1 MKKRYYLILALAL
14 IGMKS
19 LGNQNTN
26 PAENEVEIDLNSG
39 QIQATQG
46 LDINYGD
53 VTLKV
58 FDATRDEKK
67 EKFFINDD
75 FVLSTD
81 RFSGNFR
88 IEAKSAELSTNS
100 KDGVFGES
108 FSWFEVGDVTGAE
121 KPNDKIYFGGKKTIY
136 KDDII
141 KVEDAWLT
149 TDPKVNTNRD
159 RRDLGY
165 YLTLDSILIEPD
177 KQITLKGADLYIQ
190 DFDVMPYKFPWFRFN
205 IRNGSEVPLFPEWGT
220 DEDYGWNISWGTL
233 YESTDNKFRGG
244 FAPKFGD
251 TMGILVGR
259 WENWYKFDKIGESK
273 LNVTDFLVW
282 KKDDDNVKDEAGRE
296 DESFNDR
303 WDVEYTHKYEGE
315 KGYFDFGFQS
325 LTYNMNEALKD
336 VLEDYDAE
344 GKFNYVDKD
353 GNLKEGTLKR
363 NLPDMGGHSN
373 FYTLNTSLKELGK
386 NKDITLDAKVKLT
399 SDKEIYKYIVSDE
412 IDGMG
417 FTSQIDNDLFSNV
430 KLTQDNDKYSFSSYY
445 NYLYDLDKG
454 SNVNDDRSRGENF
467 GFGFTDKERK
477 VSLYFDEV
485 NGDKFRKLNSWERNP
500 DLGELTEEII
510 PKLNVRYTP
519 WTVAEYDEYNSQNY
533 GASFGEYDFV
543 GDTEI
548 KLSFDHKYS
557 EKKLNTQNDPFRR
570 EVFGDNRVSQYN
582 RFEDTLYEEIEENK
596 ISTTIYHDWFDTT
609 FFGGT
614 YKETIETREGSYKG
628 KSQIYLNES
637 DFYGLGLSKNDISL
651 GKFGT
656 VDINGNV
663 RRDEFSKGEQNLEG
677 NLKETIN
684 DDTLTKYDGT
694 ISHKLEFGKEN
705 ENRLTV
711 SGVGYSYDG
720 EKSQEYGRVVNKDN
734 SLKVADEFKI
744 KTGKLET
751 SYKGEVE
758 KREKAINDEKSLE
771 SLKNTLDFS
780 YDDKKLASFYYNESD
795 RYSFKT
801 PYSFGNDNETYND
814 LSNKDFGV
822 AFYAGN
828 HEFYYKNQ
836 SIDNFAR
843 DIDLSYYVRENGKD
857 ILKPAYF
864 NGLDEEIRENIYGYS
879 YSFAKDKKLTLQ
891 YTEGK
896 DKAWLDSR
904 EVIDIK
910 NRLYTVAYQ
919 QGTEVQHMI
928 STTYGDYQGN
938 YVANAYENIDTTK
951 MNTDYNSDII
961 SLSYSF
967 KDKRMSQEEL
977 EYYAGKEFGKN
988 PGEVTP
994 ADISRVRE
1002 IFERNEERTTAFN
1015 LGKSI
1020 DNRINYFGDYK
1031 RSLNLNLSLERDK
1044 SDLAP
1049 SDYWDALKEFKASVF
1064 YSQKRIGLG
1073 YIFSE
1078 EANINSQGEREVTE
1092 REHEFSFHAKI
1103 GKPSE
1108 GWRTK
1113 MYIQF
1118 YDDVKG
1124 QRAEGVDAFIDEA
1137 GIEIGKEMGY
1147 YEWSVAYIRDYN
1159 LGTRDYEWK
1168 TALQFTLLTFPDN
1181 KIFSIGAKDD
1191 RGEDGKLKADGSI
1204 FSGIKVEDIE

>member
-53 VTLKV
+53 ATLKV

-159 RRDLGY
+159 RKDLGY

-205 IRNGSEVPLFPEWGT
+205 IRNGSKVPLFPEWGT

-454 SNVNDDRSRGENF
+454 SNINDDRSRGEDF

-500 DLGELTEEII
+500 DKKLSDEII
-510 PKLNVRYTP
+510 EGLNISYTP

-582 RFEDTLYEEIEENK
+582 RFEDTIYEEVEENK
-596 ISTTIYHDWFDTT
+596 ISSIIYHDWFDTT

-614 YKETIETREGSYKG
+614 YKETIETREGSYND

-637 DFYGLGLSKNDISL
+637 DFYGLGLAKNDISL

-684 DDTLTKYDGT
+684 DDALTKYDGT

-822 AFYAGN
+822 TFYAGN

-836 SIDNFAR
+836 SIDNM
-843 DIDLSYYVRENGKD
+843 LEKNKS
-857 ILKPAYF
+857 F
-864 NGLDEEIRENIYGYS
+864 NYDLDEEIRENIYGYS

-977 EYYAGKEFGKN
+977 KYYAGKEFGKN
-988 PGEVTP
+988 SGEVTP

>member
-53 VTLKV
+53 ATLKV

-159 RRDLGY
+159 RKDLGY

-205 IRNGSEVPLFPEWGT
+205 IRNGSKVPLFPEWGT

-454 SNVNDDRSRGENF
+454 SNVNDDRSRGEDF

-582 RFEDTLYEEIEENK
+582 RFEDTIYEEVEENK
-596 ISTTIYHDWFDTT
+596 ISSIIYHDWFDTT

-684 DDTLTKYDGT
+684 DDALTKYDGT

-822 AFYAGN
+822 TFYAGN

-836 SIDNFAR
+836 SIDNM
-843 DIDLSYYVRENGKD
+843 LEKNKS
-857 ILKPAYF
+857 F
-864 NGLDEEIRENIYGYS
+864 NYDLDEEIRENIYGYS

-977 EYYAGKEFGKN
+977 KYYAGKEFGKN

>member
-53 VTLKV
+53 ATLKV

-159 RRDLGY
+159 RKDLGY

-205 IRNGSEVPLFPEWGT
+205 IRNGSKVPLFPEWGT

-430 KLTQDNDKYSFSSYY
+430 KLTQDNDKYSFFSYY

-454 SNVNDDRSRGENF
+454 SNVNDDRSRGEDF

-500 DLGELTEEII
+500 DKKLSDEII
-510 PKLNVRYTP
+510 EGLNISYTP

-582 RFEDTLYEEIEENK
+582 RFEDTIYEEVEENK
-596 ISTTIYHDWFDTT
+596 ISSIIYHDWFDTT

-684 DDTLTKYDGT
+684 DDALTKYDGT

-822 AFYAGN
+822 TFYAGN

-836 SIDNFAR
+836 SIDNM
-843 DIDLSYYVRENGKD
+843 LEKNKS
-857 ILKPAYF
+857 F
-864 NGLDEEIRENIYGYS
+864 NYDLDEEIRENIYGYS

-938 YVANAYENIDTTK
+938 YIPLGRNEIDTQ
-951 MNTDYNSDII
+951 YNSDII

-977 EYYAGKEFGKN
+977 KYYAGKEFGKN

>member
-53 VTLKV
+53 ATLKV
-58 FDATRDEKK
+58 FDATRDEEK

-136 KDDII
+136 KNDTI

-159 RRDLGY
+159 RKDLGY

-205 IRNGSEVPLFPEWGT
+205 IRNGSKVPLFPEWGT

-251 TMGILVGR
+251 TMGLLVGS

-273 LNVTDFLVW
+273 LNVSDFLVW
-282 KKDDDNVKDEAGRE
+282 KKDDDNVKDAAGRE

-373 FYTLNTSLKELGK
+373 FYTLDTSLKELGK
-386 NKDITLDAKVKLT
+386 NKDITFDAKVKLT

-412 IDGMG
+412 IDGMD

-454 SNVNDDRSRGENF
+454 SNINDDRSRGEDF

-477 VSLYFDEV
+477 ISLYFDEV

-500 DLGELTEEII
+500 DKKLSDEII
-510 PKLNVRYTP
+510 EGLNISYTP

-533 GASFGEYDFV
+533 GASFGEYDFI
-543 GDTEI
+543 GDTEV

-557 EKKLNTQNDPFRR
+557 EKKLNIQNDPFRK
-570 EVFGDNRVSQYN
+570 EVFGDNRISQYN
-582 RFEDTLYEEIEENK
+582 RFENTLYEEIEENK
-596 ISTTIYHDWFDTT
+596 VSSTIYHDWFDTT

-614 YKETIETREGSYKG
+614 YKETIETREGSYNN

-637 DFYGLGLSKNDISL
+637 DFYGLGLAKNEISL
-651 GKFGT
+651 GKLGT
-656 VDINGNV
+656 VDINGNI
-663 RRDEFSKGEQNLEG
+663 RRDEFSKGEQNFE
-677 NLKETIN
+677 KIKD

-705 ENRLTV
+705 ENKLTI

-771 SLKNTLDFS
+771 GLKNTLDFS
-780 YDDKKLASFYYNESD
+780 YNDKKLASFYYNESD
-795 RYSFKT
+795 RYSFRE

-822 AFYAGN
+822 TFYAGN

-836 SIDNFAR
+836 SIDNMLEKNSSF
-843 DIDLSYYVRENGKD
+843 DYD
-857 ILKPAYF
+857 
-864 NGLDEEIRENIYGYS
+864 LDEEIRENIYGYS

-891 YTEGK
+891 YTQGT

-938 YVANAYENIDTTK
+938 YVANAYKYPNVTD

-977 EYYAGKEFGKN
+977 EYYAGKEFGKK

-1044 SDLAP
+1044 SNNAP

-1078 EANINSQGEREVTE
+1078 EADFDNNGNRRVSE

-1118 YDDVKG
+1118 YDDIQG
-1124 QRAEGVDAFIDEA
+1124 ERASGVDAFIDEA

>member
-53 VTLKV
+53 ATLKV

-159 RRDLGY
+159 RKDLGY

-205 IRNGSEVPLFPEWGT
+205 IRNGSKVPLFPEWGT

-282 KKDDDNVKDEAGRE
+282 KKDDDNIKDKAGRE

-344 GKFNYVDKD
+344 RRFDYVDEK
-353 GNLKEGTLKR
+353 GNLVKKPLGQ
-363 NLPDMGGHSN
+363 LPDMGGHSN

-454 SNVNDDRSRGENF
+454 SNINDDRSRGEDF

-500 DLGELTEEII
+500 DKKLSDEII
-510 PKLNVRYTP
+510 EGLNISYTP

-548 KLSFDHKYS
+548 KLSFNHKYS

-582 RFEDTLYEEIEENK
+582 RFEDTIYEEVEENK
-596 ISTTIYHDWFDTT
+596 ISSIIYHDWFDTT

-614 YKETIETREGSYKG
+614 YKETIETREGSYND

-637 DFYGLGLSKNDISL
+637 DFYGLGLAKNDISL

-677 NLKETIN
+677 KLKETIN

-705 ENRLTV
+705 ENILTV

-720 EKSQEYGRVVNKDN
+720 EKSQEYGRVINKDN

-801 PYSFGNDNETYND
+801 PYSFRNDNETYND

-822 AFYAGN
+822 TFYAGN

-938 YVANAYENIDTTK
+938 YVAKAYENIDATK

-977 EYYAGKEFGKN
+977 KYYAGKEFGKN

-994 ADISRVRE
+994 DDISRVRE

-1031 RSLNLNLSLERDK
+1031 RSLNLNLSFERDK

>member
-53 VTLKV
+53 ATLKV
-58 FDATRDEKK
+58 FDATRDEEK

-136 KDDII
+136 KNDTI

-159 RRDLGY
+159 RKDLGY

-251 TMGILVGR
+251 TMGLLVGR

-273 LNVTDFLVW
+273 LNVSDFLVW
-282 KKDDDNVKDEAGRE
+282 KKDDDNVKDVAGRE

-373 FYTLNTSLKELGK
+373 FYTLDTSLKELGK
-386 NKDITLDAKVKLT
+386 NKDITFDAKVKLT

-412 IDGMG
+412 IDGMD

-454 SNVNDDRSRGENF
+454 SNINDDRSRGEDF

-477 VSLYFDEV
+477 ISLYFDEV

-500 DLGELTEEII
+500 DKKLSDEII
-510 PKLNVRYTP
+510 EGLNISYTP

-533 GASFGEYDFV
+533 GASFGEYDFI
-543 GDTEI
+543 GDTEV

-557 EKKLNTQNDPFRR
+557 EKKLNIQNDPFRK

-582 RFEDTLYEEIEENK
+582 RFENTLYEEIEENK
-596 ISTTIYHDWFDTT
+596 ISSTIYHDWFDTT

-614 YKETIETREGSYKG
+614 YKETIETREGSYNS
-628 KSQIYLNES
+628 KSQVYLNES
-637 DFYGLGLSKNDISL
+637 DFYGLGLAKNDISL
-651 GKFGT
+651 GKLGT
-656 VDINGNV
+656 VDINGNI
-663 RRDEFSKGEQNLEG
+663 RRDEFSKGEQNFE
-677 NLKETIN
+677 KIKD

-705 ENRLTV
+705 ENKITI

-758 KREKAINDEKSLE
+758 KREKTINDEKSLE
-771 SLKNTLDFS
+771 GLKNTLDFS
-780 YDDKKLASFYYNESD
+780 YNDKKLASFYYNESD
-795 RYSFKT
+795 RYSFRE

-822 AFYAGN
+822 TFYAGN

-836 SIDNFAR
+836 SIDNMLEKNSSF
-843 DIDLSYYVRENGKD
+843 DYD
-857 ILKPAYF
+857 
-864 NGLDEEIRENIYGYS
+864 LDEEIRENVYGYS

-891 YTEGK
+891 YTQGT

-938 YVANAYENIDTTK
+938 YVANAYKYPNVTD

-977 EYYAGKEFGKN
+977 EYYAGKEFGKK

-1044 SDLAP
+1044 SNNAP

-1078 EANINSQGEREVTE
+1078 EADFDNNGNRRVSE

-1118 YDDVKG
+1118 YDDIQG
-1124 QRAEGVDAFIDEA
+1124 ERASGVDAFIDEA

>member
-53 VTLKV
+53 ATLKV

-159 RRDLGY
+159 RKDLGY

-205 IRNGSEVPLFPEWGT
+205 IRNGSKVPLFPEWGT

-454 SNVNDDRSRGENF
+454 SNVNDDRSRGEDF

-582 RFEDTLYEEIEENK
+582 RFEDTIYEEVEENK
-596 ISTTIYHDWFDTT
+596 ISSIIYHDWFDTT

-614 YKETIETREGSYKG
+614 YKETIETREGSYND

-684 DDTLTKYDGT
+684 DDALTKYDGT

-822 AFYAGN
+822 TFYAGN

-836 SIDNFAR
+836 SIDNM
-843 DIDLSYYVRENGKD
+843 LEKNKS
-857 ILKPAYF
+857 F
-864 NGLDEEIRENIYGYS
+864 NYDLDEEIRENIYGYS

-977 EYYAGKEFGKN
+977 KYYAGKEFGKN

-994 ADISRVRE
+994 DDISRVRE

-1064 YSQKRIGLG
+1064 YSQKRVGLG

>member
-53 VTLKV
+53 ATLKV

-159 RRDLGY
+159 RKDLGY

-205 IRNGSEVPLFPEWGT
+205 IRNGSKVPLFPEWGT

-454 SNVNDDRSRGENF
+454 SNVNDDRSRGEDF

-582 RFEDTLYEEIEENK
+582 RFEDTIYEEVEENK
-596 ISTTIYHDWFDTT
+596 ISSIIYHDWFDTT

-684 DDTLTKYDGT
+684 DDALTKYDGT

-822 AFYAGN
+822 TFYAGN

-836 SIDNFAR
+836 SIDNM
-843 DIDLSYYVRENGKD
+843 LEKNKS
-857 ILKPAYF
+857 F
-864 NGLDEEIRENIYGYS
+864 NYDLDEEIRENIYGYS

-977 EYYAGKEFGKN
+977 KYYAGKEFGKN

-1064 YSQKRIGLG
+1064 YSQKRVGLG

-1124 QRAEGVDAFIDEA
+1124 QCAEGVDAFIDEA

>member
-53 VTLKV
+53 ATLKV

-159 RRDLGY
+159 RKDLGY

-205 IRNGSEVPLFPEWGT
+205 IRNGSKVPLFPEWGT

-233 YESTDNKFRGG
+233 YESTNNKFRGG

-344 GKFNYVDKD
+344 RRFDYVDEK
-353 GNLKEGTLKR
+353 GNLVKKPLGQ
-363 NLPDMGGHSN
+363 LPDMGGHSN

-417 FTSQIDNDLFSNV
+417 FTSQIDNDLFSNI

-454 SNVNDDRSRGENF
+454 SNVNDDRSRGEDF

-500 DLGELTEEII
+500 DKKLSDEII
-510 PKLNVRYTP
+510 EGLNISYTP

-582 RFEDTLYEEIEENK
+582 RFEDTIYEEVEENK
-596 ISTTIYHDWFDTT
+596 ISSIIYHDWFDTT

-684 DDTLTKYDGT
+684 DDALTKYDGT

-822 AFYAGN
+822 TFYAGN

-836 SIDNFAR
+836 SIDNMLEKNKA
-843 DIDLSYYVRENGKD
+843 
-857 ILKPAYF
+857 F
-864 NGLDEEIRENIYGYS
+864 NYDLDEEIRENIYGYS

-977 EYYAGKEFGKN
+977 KYYAGKEFGKN

-1031 RSLNLNLSLERDK
+1031 RSLNLNLFLERDK

-1064 YSQKRIGLG
+1064 YSQKRVGLG

>member
-53 VTLKV
+53 ATLKV

-159 RRDLGY
+159 RKDLGY

-205 IRNGSEVPLFPEWGT
+205 IRNGSKVPLFPEWGT

-303 WDVEYTHKYEGE
+303 WDVEYTHEYEGE

-454 SNVNDDRSRGENF
+454 SNVNDDRSRGEDF

-582 RFEDTLYEEIEENK
+582 RFEDTIYEEVEENK
-596 ISTTIYHDWFDTT
+596 ISSIIYHDWFDTT

-684 DDTLTKYDGT
+684 DDALTKYDGT

-822 AFYAGN
+822 TFYAGN

-836 SIDNFAR
+836 SIDNM
-843 DIDLSYYVRENGKD
+843 LEKNKS
-857 ILKPAYF
+857 F
-864 NGLDEEIRENIYGYS
+864 NYDLDEEIRENIYGYS

-977 EYYAGKEFGKN
+977 KYYAGKEFGKN

-1064 YSQKRIGLG
+1064 YSQKRVGLG

-1124 QRAEGVDAFIDEA
+1124 QCAEGVDAFIDEA

>member
-53 VTLKV
+53 ATLKV

-159 RRDLGY
+159 RKDLGY

-205 IRNGSEVPLFPEWGT
+205 IRNGSKVPLFPEWGT

-282 KKDDDNVKDEAGRE
+282 KKDDDNIKDEAGRE

-454 SNVNDDRSRGENF
+454 SNINDDRSRGEDF

-500 DLGELTEEII
+500 DKKLSDEII
-510 PKLNVRYTP
+510 EGLNISYTP

-596 ISTTIYHDWFDTT
+596 ISSIIYHDWFDTT

-614 YKETIETREGSYKG
+614 YKETIETREGSYND

-637 DFYGLGLSKNDISL
+637 DFYGLGLAKNDISL

-684 DDTLTKYDGT
+684 DDALTKYDGT

-801 PYSFGNDNETYND
+801 PYSFRNDNETYND

-822 AFYAGN
+822 TFYAGN

-938 YVANAYENIDTTK
+938 YVAKAYENIDATK

-977 EYYAGKEFGKN
+977 KYYAGKEFGKN

-994 ADISRVRE
+994 DDISRVRE
-1002 IFERNEERTTAFN
+1002 IFERNEERSTAFN

>member
-1 MKKRYYLILALAL
+1 MKKRYYLILALTL

-53 VTLKV
+53 ATLKV
-58 FDATRDEKK
+58 FDATRDEEK

-121 KPNDKIYFGGKKTIY
+121 KPNDKIYFGGKNTIY
-136 KDDII
+136 KNDTI

-159 RRDLGY
+159 RKDLGY

-205 IRNGSEVPLFPEWGT
+205 IRNGSKVPLFPEWGT

-251 TMGILVGR
+251 TMGLLVGR

-273 LNVTDFLVW
+273 LNVSDFLVW
-282 KKDDDNVKDEAGRE
+282 KKDDDNVKDAAGRE

-373 FYTLNTSLKELGK
+373 FYTLDTSLKELGK
-386 NKDITLDAKVKLT
+386 NKDITFDAKVKLT

-412 IDGMG
+412 IDGMD

-454 SNVNDDRSRGENF
+454 SNINDDRSRGEDF

-477 VSLYFDEV
+477 ISLYFDEV

-500 DLGELTEEII
+500 DKKLSDEII
-510 PKLNVRYTP
+510 EGLNISYTP

-533 GASFGEYDFV
+533 GASFGEYDFI
-543 GDTEI
+543 GDTEV

-557 EKKLNTQNDPFRR
+557 EKKLNIQNDPFRK

-582 RFEDTLYEEIEENK
+582 RFENTLYEEIEENK
-596 ISTTIYHDWFDTT
+596 ISSTIYHDWFDTT

-614 YKETIETREGSYKG
+614 YKETIETREGSYNN
-628 KSQIYLNES
+628 KSQVYLNES
-637 DFYGLGLSKNDISL
+637 DFYGLGLAKNDISL
-651 GKFGT
+651 GKLGA
-656 VDINGNV
+656 VDINGNI
-663 RRDEFSKGEQNLEG
+663 RRDEFSKGEQNFE
-677 NLKETIN
+677 KIKD

-705 ENRLTV
+705 ENKLTI

-771 SLKNTLDFS
+771 GLKNTLDFS
-780 YDDKKLASFYYNESD
+780 YNDKKLASFYYNESD
-795 RYSFKT
+795 RYSFRE

-822 AFYAGN
+822 TFYAGN

-836 SIDNFAR
+836 SIDDMLEKN
-843 DIDLSYYVRENGKD
+843 SS
-857 ILKPAYF
+857 F
-864 NGLDEEIRENIYGYS
+864 NYDLDEEIRENIYGYS

-891 YTEGK
+891 YTQGT

-938 YVANAYENIDTTK
+938 YVANAYKYPNVTD

-977 EYYAGKEFGKN
+977 EYYAGKEFGKK

-1044 SDLAP
+1044 SNNAP

-1078 EANINSQGEREVTE
+1078 EADFDNNGNRRVSE

-1118 YDDVKG
+1118 YDDIQG
-1124 QRAEGVDAFIDEA
+1124 ERASGVDAFIDEA

>member
-53 VTLKV
+53 ATLKV

-159 RRDLGY
+159 RKDLGY

-282 KKDDDNVKDEAGRE
+282 KKDDDNIKDKAGRE

-454 SNVNDDRSRGENF
+454 SNVNDDRSRGEDF

-500 DLGELTEEII
+500 DKKLSDEII
-510 PKLNVRYTP
+510 EGLNISYTP

-582 RFEDTLYEEIEENK
+582 SCL
-596 ISTTIYHDWFDTT
+596 
-609 FFGGT
+609 
-614 YKETIETREGSYKG
+614 
-628 KSQIYLNES
+628 
-637 DFYGLGLSKNDISL
+637 
-651 GKFGT
+651 
-656 VDINGNV
+656 
-663 RRDEFSKGEQNLEG
+663 
-677 NLKETIN
+677 
-684 DDTLTKYDGT
+684 
-694 ISHKLEFGKEN
+694 
-705 ENRLTV
+705 
-711 SGVGYSYDG
+711 
-720 EKSQEYGRVVNKDN
+720 
-734 SLKVADEFKI
+734 
-744 KTGKLET
+744 
-751 SYKGEVE
+751 
-758 KREKAINDEKSLE
+758 
-771 SLKNTLDFS
+771 
-780 YDDKKLASFYYNESD
+780 
-795 RYSFKT
+795 
-801 PYSFGNDNETYND
+801 
-814 LSNKDFGV
+814 
-822 AFYAGN
+822 
-828 HEFYYKNQ
+828 
-836 SIDNFAR
+836 
-843 DIDLSYYVRENGKD
+843 
-857 ILKPAYF
+857 
-864 NGLDEEIRENIYGYS
+864 
-879 YSFAKDKKLTLQ
+879 
-891 YTEGK
+891 
-896 DKAWLDSR
+896 
-904 EVIDIK
+904 
-910 NRLYTVAYQ
+910 LYT
-919 QGTEVQHMI
+919 
-928 STTYGDYQGN
+928 SP
-938 YVANAYENIDTTK
+938 
-951 MNTDYNSDII
+951 S
-961 SLSYSF
+961 
-967 KDKRMSQEEL
+967 
-977 EYYAGKEFGKN
+977 
-988 PGEVTP
+988 P
-994 ADISRVRE
+994 
-1002 IFERNEERTTAFN
+1002 
-1015 LGKSI
+1015 
-1020 DNRINYFGDYK
+1020 
-1031 RSLNLNLSLERDK
+1031 RD
-1044 SDLAP
+1044 
-1049 SDYWDALKEFKASVF
+1049 
-1064 YSQKRIGLG
+1064 
-1073 YIFSE
+1073 
-1078 EANINSQGEREVTE
+1078 
-1092 REHEFSFHAKI
+1092 
-1103 GKPSE
+1103 
-1108 GWRTK
+1108 
-1113 MYIQF
+1113 
-1118 YDDVKG
+1118 
-1124 QRAEGVDAFIDEA
+1124 
-1137 GIEIGKEMGY
+1137 
-1147 YEWSVAYIRDYN
+1147 
-1159 LGTRDYEWK
+1159 
-1168 TALQFTLLTFPDN
+1168 
-1181 KIFSIGAKDD
+1181 
-1191 RGEDGKLKADGSI
+1191 
-1204 FSGIKVEDIE
+1204 

>member
-53 VTLKV
+53 ATLKV

-205 IRNGSEVPLFPEWGT
+205 IRNGSKVPLFPEWGT

-344 GKFNYVDKD
+344 RRFDYVDEK
-353 GNLKEGTLKR
+353 GNLVKKPLGQ
-363 NLPDMGGHSN
+363 LPDMGGHSN

-454 SNVNDDRSRGENF
+454 SNINDDRSRGEDF

-500 DLGELTEEII
+500 DKKLSDEII
-510 PKLNVRYTP
+510 EGLNISYSP

-533 GASFGEYDFV
+533 GASFGKYDFV
-543 GDTEI
+543 GDTEV

-557 EKKLNTQNDPFRR
+557 EKKLNIQNDPFRR

-596 ISTTIYHDWFDTT
+596 ISSIIYHDWFDTT

-651 GKFGT
+651 GKLGT

-663 RRDEFSKGEQNLEG
+663 RRDEFSKGEQELEG
-677 NLKETIN
+677 KLKETIN

-694 ISHKLEFGKEN
+694 ISYKLEFGKEN
-705 ENRLTV
+705 ENILTV

-758 KREKAINDEKSLE
+758 KREKAINDEKSFE

-822 AFYAGN
+822 TFYAGN

-836 SIDNFAR
+836 SIDNM
-843 DIDLSYYVRENGKD
+843 LEKNKS
-857 ILKPAYF
+857 F
-864 NGLDEEIRENIYGYS
+864 NYDLDEEIRENIYGYS

-977 EYYAGKEFGKN
+977 KYYAGKEFGKN

-1118 YDDVKG
+1118 YDDKAG
-1124 QRAEGVDAFIDEA
+1124 HYDGRDGHIESYIDEA

-1168 TALQFTLLTFPDN
+1168 IALQFTLLTFPDN

>member
-53 VTLKV
+53 ATLKV

-159 RRDLGY
+159 RKDLGY

-205 IRNGSEVPLFPEWGT
+205 IRNGSKVPLFPEWGT

-454 SNVNDDRSRGENF
+454 SNVNDDRSRGEDF

-500 DLGELTEEII
+500 DKKLSDEII
-510 PKLNVRYTP
+510 EGLNISYTP

-557 EKKLNTQNDPFRR
+557 EKKLNTQNDPFR
-570 EVFGDNRVSQYN
+570 EKVFGDNRVSQYN

-684 DDTLTKYDGT
+684 DDALTKYDGT

-822 AFYAGN
+822 TFYAGN

-836 SIDNFAR
+836 SIDNM
-843 DIDLSYYVRENGKD
+843 LEKNKS
-857 ILKPAYF
+857 F
-864 NGLDEEIRENIYGYS
+864 NYDLDEEIRENIYGYS

-1031 RSLNLNLSLERDK
+1031 RSLNLNLSFERDK

>member
-53 VTLKV
+53 ATLKV

-159 RRDLGY
+159 RKDLGY

-205 IRNGSEVPLFPEWGT
+205 IRNGSKVPLFPEWGT

-273 LNVTDFLVW
+273 LNVTDFFVW

-454 SNVNDDRSRGENF
+454 SNINDDRSRGEDF

-477 VSLYFDEV
+477 VSLYFDEI
-485 NGDKFRKLNSWERNP
+485 NGDKYRKLNSWERNP
-500 DLGELTEEII
+500 DKKLSDEII
-510 PKLNVRYTP
+510 EGLNISYTP

-582 RFEDTLYEEIEENK
+582 RFEDTIYKEVEENK
-596 ISTTIYHDWFDTT
+596 ISSIIYHDWFDTT

-651 GKFGT
+651 GKLGT

-663 RRDEFSKGEQNLEG
+663 RRDEFSKGEQELEG
-677 NLKETIN
+677 KLKETIN

-694 ISHKLEFGKEN
+694 ISYKLEFGKEN
-705 ENRLTV
+705 ENILTV

-758 KREKAINDEKSLE
+758 KREKAINDEKSFE

-822 AFYAGN
+822 TFYAGN

-836 SIDNFAR
+836 SIDNM
-843 DIDLSYYVRENGKD
+843 LEKNKS
-857 ILKPAYF
+857 F
-864 NGLDEEIRENIYGYS
+864 NYDLDEEIRENIYGYS

-977 EYYAGKEFGKN
+977 KYYAGKEFGKN

-1118 YDDVKG
+1118 YDDKAG
-1124 QRAEGVDAFIDEA
+1124 HYDGRDGHIESYIDEA

>member
-53 VTLKV
+53 ATLKV

-159 RRDLGY
+159 RKDLGY

-205 IRNGSEVPLFPEWGT
+205 IRNGSKVPLFPEWGT

-344 GKFNYVDKD
+344 RRFDYVDEK
-353 GNLKEGTLKR
+353 GNLVKKPLGQ
-363 NLPDMGGHSN
+363 LPDMGGHSN

-454 SNVNDDRSRGENF
+454 SNVNDDRSRGEDF

-500 DLGELTEEII
+500 DKKLSDEII
-510 PKLNVRYTP
+510 EGLNISYTP

-582 RFEDTLYEEIEENK
+582 RFEDTIYEEVEENK
-596 ISTTIYHDWFDTT
+596 ISSIIYHDWFDTT

-684 DDTLTKYDGT
+684 DDALTKYDGT

-822 AFYAGN
+822 TFYAGN

-836 SIDNFAR
+836 SIDNM
-843 DIDLSYYVRENGKD
+843 LEKNKS
-857 ILKPAYF
+857 F
-864 NGLDEEIRENIYGYS
+864 NYDLDEEIRENIYGYS

-977 EYYAGKEFGKN
+977 KYYAGKEFGKN

>member
-53 VTLKV
+53 ATLKV

-159 RRDLGY
+159 RKDLGY

-205 IRNGSEVPLFPEWGT
+205 IRNGSKVPLFPEWGT

-454 SNVNDDRSRGENF
+454 SNVNDDRSRGEDF

-582 RFEDTLYEEIEENK
+582 RFEDTIYEEVEENK
-596 ISTTIYHDWFDTT
+596 ISSIIYHDWFDTT

-684 DDTLTKYDGT
+684 DDALTKYDGT

-795 RYSFKT
+795 RYSFRE
-801 PYSFGNDNETYND
+801 PYSFKNNNETYND

-822 AFYAGN
+822 TFYAGN

-836 SIDNFAR
+836 SIDNM
-843 DIDLSYYVRENGKD
+843 LEKNSS
-857 ILKPAYF
+857 F
-864 NGLDEEIRENIYGYS
+864 NYDLDEEIRENIYGYS

-977 EYYAGKEFGKN
+977 KYYAGKEFGKN

-1064 YSQKRIGLG
+1064 YSQKRVGLG

>member
-53 VTLKV
+53 ATLKV

-205 IRNGSEVPLFPEWGT
+205 IRNGSKVPLFPEWGT

-273 LNVTDFLVW
+273 LNVTDFFVW

-454 SNVNDDRSRGENF
+454 SNINDDRSRGEDF

-500 DLGELTEEII
+500 DKKLSDEII
-510 PKLNVRYTP
+510 EGLNISYTP

-582 RFEDTLYEEIEENK
+582 RFEDTIYKEVEENK
-596 ISTTIYHDWFDTT
+596 ISSIIYHDWFDTT

-651 GKFGT
+651 GKLGT

-663 RRDEFSKGEQNLEG
+663 RRDEFSKGEQELEG
-677 NLKETIN
+677 KLKETIN

-694 ISHKLEFGKEN
+694 ISYKLEFGKEN
-705 ENRLTV
+705 ENILTV

-758 KREKAINDEKSLE
+758 KREKAINDEKSFE

-822 AFYAGN
+822 TFYAGN

-836 SIDNFAR
+836 SIDNM
-843 DIDLSYYVRENGKD
+843 LEKNKS
-857 ILKPAYF
+857 F
-864 NGLDEEIRENIYGYS
+864 NYDLDEEIRENIYGYS

-977 EYYAGKEFGKN
+977 KYYAGKEFGKN

-1118 YDDVKG
+1118 YDDKAG
-1124 QRAEGVDAFIDEA
+1124 HYDGRDGHIESYIDEA

>member
-53 VTLKV
+53 ATLKV

-159 RRDLGY
+159 RKDLGY

-205 IRNGSEVPLFPEWGT
+205 IRNGSKVPLFPEWGT

-454 SNVNDDRSRGENF
+454 SNVNDDRSRGEDF

-500 DLGELTEEII
+500 DKKLSDEII
-510 PKLNVRYTP
+510 EGLNISYTP

-596 ISTTIYHDWFDTT
+596 ISSTIYHDWFDTT

-614 YKETIETREGSYKG
+614 YKETIETREGSYND

-637 DFYGLGLSKNDISL
+637 DFYGLGLAKNDISL

-684 DDTLTKYDGT
+684 DDALTKYDGT

-822 AFYAGN
+822 TFYAGN

-836 SIDNFAR
+836 SIDNM
-843 DIDLSYYVRENGKD
+843 LEKNKS
-857 ILKPAYF
+857 F
-864 NGLDEEIRENIYGYS
+864 NYDLDEEIRENIYGYS

-977 EYYAGKEFGKN
+977 KYYAGKEFGKN

-1064 YSQKRIGLG
+1064 YSQKRVGLG

>member
-53 VTLKV
+53 ATLKV
-58 FDATRDEKK
+58 FDATRDEEK

-159 RRDLGY
+159 RKDLGY

-282 KKDDDNVKDEAGRE
+282 KKDDDNVKDAAGRE

-344 GKFNYVDKD
+344 RRFDYVDEK
-353 GNLKEGTLKR
+353 GNLVKKPLGQ
-363 NLPDMGGHSN
+363 LPDMGGHSN

-386 NKDITLDAKVKLT
+386 NKDITFDAKVKLT

-445 NYLYDLDKG
+445 KYLYDLDKG
-454 SNVNDDRSRGENF
+454 SNVNDDRSRGEDF

-477 VSLYFDEV
+477 ISLYFDEV

-500 DLGELTEEII
+500 DKKLSDEII
-510 PKLNVRYTP
+510 EGLNISYSP

-543 GDTEI
+543 GDTEV

-557 EKKLNTQNDPFRR
+557 EKKLNTQNDPFRK

-596 ISTTIYHDWFDTT
+596 ISSTIYHDWFDTT

-614 YKETIETREGSYKG
+614 YKETIETREGSYND
-628 KSQIYLNES
+628 KSQIYINES

-651 GKFGT
+651 GKLGSI
-656 VDINGNV
+656 DINGNV
-663 RRDEFSKGEQNLEG
+663 RRDEFSKGEQNFE
-677 NLKETIN
+677 KIKD

-720 EKSQEYGRVVNKDN
+720 EKTQEYGRVINKDN

-771 SLKNTLDFS
+771 NLKNTLDFS

-822 AFYAGN
+822 TFYAGN

-836 SIDNFAR
+836 SIDNM
-843 DIDLSYYVRENGKD
+843 LEKNKS
-857 ILKPAYF
+857 F
-864 NGLDEEIRENIYGYS
+864 NYDLDEEIRENIYGYS

-919 QGTEVQHMI
+919 QGTDVQHMI

-938 YVANAYENIDTTK
+938 YVANAYENINATK
-951 MNTDYNSDII
+951 MNTNYNSDII

-977 EYYAGKEFGKN
+977 EYYAGKEFGKK

-1044 SDLAP
+1044 SDYAP

-1078 EANINSQGEREVTE
+1078 EADFDNNGNRKISE

-1118 YDDVKG
+1118 YDDVQG
-1124 QRAEGVDAFIDEA
+1124 ERAPGVDAFIDEA

>member
-53 VTLKV
+53 ATLKV

-159 RRDLGY
+159 RKDLGY

-205 IRNGSEVPLFPEWGT
+205 IRNGSKVPLFPEWGT

-282 KKDDDNVKDEAGRE
+282 KKDDDNIKDEAGRE

-325 LTYNMNEALKD
+325 LTYNMNDALKD
-336 VLEDYDAE
+336 VLEDYDVDR
-344 GKFNYVDKD
+344 KFNYVDKD
-353 GNLKEGTLKR
+353 GNLVKR
-363 NLPDMGGHSN
+363 PLGKLPDMGGHSN
-373 FYTLNTSLKELGK
+373 FYTLDTSLKELGK

-454 SNVNDDRSRGENF
+454 SNVNDDRSRGEDF

-500 DLGELTEEII
+500 DKKLSDEII
-510 PKLNVRYTP
+510 EGLNISYTP

-533 GASFGEYDFV
+533 GASFGKYDFV
-543 GDTEI
+543 GDTEV

-557 EKKLNTQNDPFRR
+557 EKKLNIQNDPFRR

-582 RFEDTLYEEIEENK
+582 RFEDTIYEEVEENK
-596 ISTTIYHDWFDTT
+596 ISSIIYHDWFDTT

-614 YKETIETREGSYKG
+614 YKETIETREGSYND

-637 DFYGLGLSKNDISL
+637 DFYGLGLAKNDISL

-663 RRDEFSKGEQNLEG
+663 RRDEFSKGEQNL
-677 NLKETIN
+677 KEITS

-705 ENRLTV
+705 ENILTV

-795 RYSFKT
+795 RYSFKI

-822 AFYAGN
+822 TFYAGN
-828 HEFYYKNQ
+828 HELYYKNQ
-836 SIDNFAR
+836 SIDNMLEKNTLF
-843 DIDLSYYVRENGKD
+843 DYS
-857 ILKPAYF
+857 
-864 NGLDEEIRENIYGYS
+864 LDEEIRENIYGYS
-879 YSFAKDKKLTLQ
+879 YSFGKDKKLTLQ

-919 QGTEVQHMI
+919 QGTDVQHMI

-967 KDKRMSQEEL
+967 KDKRISQEEL
-977 EYYAGKEFGKN
+977 KYYAGKEFGKN

-1031 RSLNLNLSLERDK
+1031 RSLNLNLSLERAKADY
-1044 SDLAP
+1044 AP

-1078 EANINSQGEREVTE
+1078 EADINSQGERVVTE

-1118 YDDVKG
+1118 YDDKAG
-1124 QRAEGVDAFIDEA
+1124 HYDGRDGHIESYIDEA

>member
-53 VTLKV
+53 ATLKV

-159 RRDLGY
+159 RKDLGY

-205 IRNGSEVPLFPEWGT
+205 IRNGSKVPLFPEWGT

-282 KKDDDNVKDEAGRE
+282 KKDDDNVKDAAGRE

-430 KLTQDNDKYSFSSYY
+430 KLTQDNDKYSFFSYY

-454 SNVNDDRSRGENF
+454 SNVNDDRSRGEDF

-500 DLGELTEEII
+500 DKKLSDEII
-510 PKLNVRYTP
+510 EGLNISYTP

-596 ISTTIYHDWFDTT
+596 ISSTIYHDWFDTT

-651 GKFGT
+651 GKLGT

-663 RRDEFSKGEQNLEG
+663 RRDEFSKGEQELEG
-677 NLKETIN
+677 KLKETIN

-694 ISHKLEFGKEN
+694 ISYKLEFGKEN
-705 ENRLTV
+705 ENILTV

-734 SLKVADEFKI
+734 SLKVVDEFKI

-758 KREKAINDEKSLE
+758 KREKAINDEKSFE

-822 AFYAGN
+822 TFYAGN

-836 SIDNFAR
+836 SIDNM
-843 DIDLSYYVRENGKD
+843 LEKNKS
-857 ILKPAYF
+857 F
-864 NGLDEEIRENIYGYS
+864 NYDLDEEIRENIYGYS

-938 YVANAYENIDTTK
+938 YIPLGRNEIDTQ
-951 MNTDYNSDII
+951 YNSDII

-1031 RSLNLNLSLERDK
+1031 RSLNLNLSLERAKADY
-1044 SDLAP
+1044 AP

-1078 EANINSQGEREVTE
+1078 EADINSQGERIVTE

-1118 YDDVKG
+1118 YDDKAG
-1124 QRAEGVDAFIDEA
+1124 HYDGRDGHIESYIDEA

>member
-53 VTLKV
+53 ATLKV

-159 RRDLGY
+159 RKDLGY

-205 IRNGSEVPLFPEWGT
+205 IRNGSKVPLFPEWGT

-233 YESTDNKFRGG
+233 YESTNNKFRGG

-454 SNVNDDRSRGENF
+454 SNVNDDRSRGEDF

-500 DLGELTEEII
+500 DKKLSDEII
-510 PKLNVRYTP
+510 EGLNISYTP

-582 RFEDTLYEEIEENK
+582 RFEDTIYEEVEENK
-596 ISTTIYHDWFDTT
+596 ISSIIYHDWFDTT

-684 DDTLTKYDGT
+684 DDALTKYDGT

-822 AFYAGN
+822 TFYAGN

-836 SIDNFAR
+836 SIDNM
-843 DIDLSYYVRENGKD
+843 LEKNKS
-857 ILKPAYF
+857 F
-864 NGLDEEIRENIYGYS
+864 NYDLDEEIRENIYGYS

-977 EYYAGKEFGKN
+977 KYYAGKEFGKN

-1064 YSQKRIGLG
+1064 YSQKRVGLG

>member
-53 VTLKV
+53 ATLKV

-159 RRDLGY
+159 RKDLGY

-205 IRNGSEVPLFPEWGT
+205 IRNGSKVPLFPEWGT

-454 SNVNDDRSRGENF
+454 SNVNDDRSRGEDF

-500 DLGELTEEII
+500 DKKLSDEII
-510 PKLNVRYTP
+510 EGLNISYTP

-582 RFEDTLYEEIEENK
+582 RFEDTIYEEVEENK
-596 ISTTIYHDWFDTT
+596 ISSIIYHDWFDTT

-651 GKFGT
+651 GKLGT

-663 RRDEFSKGEQNLEG
+663 RRDEFSKGEQELEG
-677 NLKETIN
+677 KLKETIN

-694 ISHKLEFGKEN
+694 ISYKLEFGKEN

-822 AFYAGN
+822 TFYAGN

-836 SIDNFAR
+836 SIDNM
-843 DIDLSYYVRENGKD
+843 LEKNKS
-857 ILKPAYF
+857 F
-864 NGLDEEIRENIYGYS
+864 NYDLDEEIRENIYGYS

-938 YVANAYENIDTTK
+938 YVANAYENINATK
-951 MNTDYNSDII
+951 MNTNYNSDII

-977 EYYAGKEFGKN
+977 EYYAGKEFGKK

-1078 EANINSQGEREVTE
+1078 EADFDNNGNRKISE

-1118 YDDVKG
+1118 YDDVQG
-1124 QRAEGVDAFIDEA
+1124 ERAPGVDAFIDEA

-1147 YEWSVAYIRDYN
+1147 YEWSIAYIRDYN